1 MRFKKIAAFVLAAI
15 MAGSLAACN
24 TNSES
29 NSAADSGSAA
39 QAGGGESN
47 ADDDKEVVLRL
58 AENWDFSLGI
68 VPSLNPSVASNY
80 GSIYWGRN
88 FYDTLVA
95 YDKNGEIVGQL
106 AESWEV
112 SDDGKDYTFKLRD
125 GVKFSDGTDLTADAV
140 KLSFEAAIENLGMY
154 NGSYGM
160 LSKLIS
166 ETEVVDGKTVVLHL
180 TQPYYGTLNDLTM
193 SCPLAIINPAAFD
206 GQEDLMYGESFKNAS
221 FGTGAYMYAGD
232 NANGVYTFVRN
243 PYYWG
248 EAPEVDSF
256 TVTAIEDNDAKLL
269 ALKSGEIDAIINT
282 SHVSFDGFAEMAA
295 NPEFNTAMDERSN
308 LTRYLGMN
316 VTNAPFNDLKVR
328 QAVAYA
334 IDQSVFE
341 ASVFNGYETAAET
354 LFSKTKP
361 YCDVELTT
369 YGYDVEKA
377 KALLAEAGWT
387 DSDGDGILDKD
398 GAPFE
403 VELNYQTSHANID
416 NMALTIASQLAAV
429 GIKVNVKSGDMMT
442 YYAAMGTSPL
452 LIASSY
458 GGAYDPSTLIAN
470 MNPSV
475 STDPL
480 SVQYAPF
487 FEEGILDE
495 INSTASETR
504 VAEIY
509 ESLLSTIADQSLL
522 VPISQSHELAIWNDS
537 VISGYSFGND
547 PNYIIVAGFDVK

>member
-29 NSAADSGSAA
+29 NSAVDSGSAA

-282 SHVSFDGFAEMAA
+282 SHVSFDGFAEIAA
-295 NPEFNTAMDERSN
+295 NPEFNTAMDEDVSFA
-308 LTRYLGMN
+308 YGEKN
-316 VTNAPFNDLKVR
+316 VLENIN
-328 QAVAYA
+328 
-334 IDQSVFE
+334 
-341 ASVFNGYETAAET
+341 
-354 LFSKTKP
+354 FS
-361 YCDVELTT
+361 L
-369 YGYDVEKA
+369 EKN
-377 KALLAEAGWT
+377 KMLALVGP
-387 DSDGDGILDKD
+387 SGGGK
-398 GAPFE
+398 
-403 VELNYQTSHANID
+403 S
-416 NMALTIASQLAAV
+416 TIASLLTRFWD
-429 GIKVNVKSGDMMT
+429 VKSGQILIRGKDIRDVPLAELMKQVSVVFQRVYLFQDTIFNNISMGKPDASRDEVIS
-442 YYAAMGTSPL
+442 AAKKAQCYDFIMALPNGFETVVGE
-452 LIASSY
+452 
-458 GGAYDPSTLIAN
+458 GGATLSGGEKQRISIARCILKDS
-470 MNPSV
+470 PII
-475 STDPL
+475 
-480 SVQYAPF
+480 
-487 FEEGILDE
+487 ILDE
-495 INSTASETR
+495 ATAS
-504 VAEIY
+504 VDADN
-509 ESLLSTIADQSLL
+509 ESKIQQAISELCNGKTLIIIAHRLGTIRNADKIL
-522 VPISQSHELAIWNDS
+522 
-537 VISGYSFGND
+537 VISGGGIVQSGNHD
-547 PNYIIVAGFDVK
+547 ELVAQKGIYRDFITVREKSRGWSGRLSS

>member
-1 MRFKKIAAFVLAAI
+1 MI
-15 MAGSLAACN
+15 
-24 TNSES
+24 
-29 NSAADSGSAA
+29 
-39 QAGGGESN
+39 QARRHRRGGGESN

-282 SHVSFDGFAEMAA
+282 SHVSFDGFAEIAA
-295 NPEFNTAMDERSN
+295 NPEFNTAMDEDVSFA
-308 LTRYLGMN
+308 YGEKN
-316 VTNAPFNDLKVR
+316 VLENIN
-328 QAVAYA
+328 
-334 IDQSVFE
+334 
-341 ASVFNGYETAAET
+341 
-354 LFSKTKP
+354 FS
-361 YCDVELTT
+361 L
-369 YGYDVEKA
+369 EKN
-377 KALLAEAGWT
+377 KMLALVGP
-387 DSDGDGILDKD
+387 SGGGK
-398 GAPFE
+398 
-403 VELNYQTSHANID
+403 S
-416 NMALTIASQLAAV
+416 TIASLLTRFWD
-429 GIKVNVKSGDMMT
+429 VKSGQILIRGKDIRDVPLAELMKQVSVVFQRVYLFQDTIFNNISMGKPDASRDEVIS
-442 YYAAMGTSPL
+442 AAKKAQCYDFIMALPNGFETVVGE
-452 LIASSY
+452 
-458 GGAYDPSTLIAN
+458 GGATLSGGEKQRISIARCILKDS
-470 MNPSV
+470 PII
-475 STDPL
+475 
-480 SVQYAPF
+480 
-487 FEEGILDE
+487 ILDE
-495 INSTASETR
+495 ATAS
-504 VAEIY
+504 VDADN
-509 ESLLSTIADQSLL
+509 ESKIQQAISELCNGKTLIIIAHRLGTIRNADKIL
-522 VPISQSHELAIWNDS
+522 
-537 VISGYSFGND
+537 VISGGGIVQSGNHD
-547 PNYIIVAGFDVK
+547 ELVAQKGIYRDFITVREKSRGWSGRLSS

>member
-29 NSAADSGSAA
+29 NSAVDSGSAA

-282 SHVSFDGFAEMAA
+282 SHVSFDGFAEIAA
-295 NPEFNTAMDERSN
+295 NPEFNTAMDEDVSFA
-308 LTRYLGMN
+308 YGEKN
-316 VTNAPFNDLKVR
+316 VLENIN
-328 QAVAYA
+328 
-334 IDQSVFE
+334 
-341 ASVFNGYETAAET
+341 
-354 LFSKTKP
+354 FS
-361 YCDVELTT
+361 L
-369 YGYDVEKA
+369 EKN
-377 KALLAEAGWT
+377 KMLALVGP
-387 DSDGDGILDKD
+387 SGGGK
-398 GAPFE
+398 
-403 VELNYQTSHANID
+403 S
-416 NMALTIASQLAAV
+416 TIASL
-429 GIKVNVKSGDMMT
+429 ITRFWDVKSGQILIRGKDIRDVPLAELMKQVSVVFQRVYLFQDTIFNNISMGKPDASRDEVIS
-442 YYAAMGTSPL
+442 AAKKAQCYDFIMALPNGFETVVGE
-452 LIASSY
+452 
-458 GGAYDPSTLIAN
+458 GGATLSGGEKQRISIARCILKDS
-470 MNPSV
+470 PII
-475 STDPL
+475 
-480 SVQYAPF
+480 
-487 FEEGILDE
+487 ILDE
-495 INSTASETR
+495 ATAS
-504 VAEIY
+504 VDADN
-509 ESLLSTIADQSLL
+509 ESKIQQAISELCNGKTLIIIAHRLGTIRNADKIL
-522 VPISQSHELAIWNDS
+522 
-537 VISGYSFGND
+537 VISGGGIVQSGNHD
-547 PNYIIVAGFDVK
+547 ELVAQKGIYRDFITVREKSRGWSGRLSS

>member
-29 NSAADSGSAA
+29 NSAVDSGSAA

-160 LSKLIS
+160 PSKLIS

-282 SHVSFDGFAEMAA
+282 SHVSFDGFAEIAA
-295 NPEFNTAMDERSN
+295 NPEFNTAMDEDVSFA
-308 LTRYLGMN
+308 YGEKN
-316 VTNAPFNDLKVR
+316 VLENIN
-328 QAVAYA
+328 
-334 IDQSVFE
+334 
-341 ASVFNGYETAAET
+341 
-354 LFSKTKP
+354 FS
-361 YCDVELTT
+361 L
-369 YGYDVEKA
+369 EKN
-377 KALLAEAGWT
+377 KMLALVGP
-387 DSDGDGILDKD
+387 SGGGK
-398 GAPFE
+398 
-403 VELNYQTSHANID
+403 S
-416 NMALTIASQLAAV
+416 TIASLLTRFWD
-429 GIKVNVKSGDMMT
+429 VKSGQILIRGKDIRDVPLAELMKQVSVVFQRVYLFQDTIFNNISMGKPDASRDEVIS
-442 YYAAMGTSPL
+442 AAKKAQCYDFIMALPNGFETVVGE
-452 LIASSY
+452 
-458 GGAYDPSTLIAN
+458 GGATLSGGEKQRISIARCILKDS
-470 MNPSV
+470 PII
-475 STDPL
+475 
-480 SVQYAPF
+480 
-487 FEEGILDE
+487 ILDE
-495 INSTASETR
+495 ATAS
-504 VAEIY
+504 VDADN
-509 ESLLSTIADQSLL
+509 ESKIQQAISELCNGKTLIIIAHRLGTIRNADKIL
-522 VPISQSHELAIWNDS
+522 
-537 VISGYSFGND
+537 VISGGGIVQSGNHD
-547 PNYIIVAGFDVK
+547 ELVAQKGIYRDFITVREKSRGWSGRLSS